1 MDVRT
6 FLIADVRGYTRFTQA
21 HGDEA
26 GARLAERF
34 AVIVREEIESRGGTV
49 VELRGDEALCAF
61 GSPRSALRAA
71 VALQQ
76 RCAEEMRRDP
86 SLPLAIGIGIDAGEA
101 LAVEGG
107 YRGGALNLAARLCSM
122 AKRGEVLVSDGIVH
136 LARRTDELVYIDR
149 GRVSLKGFDEPVR
162 FFQAQFPLDLPA
174 DTETPRKPFW
184 SPLRAAAA
192 GVGGIAL
199 VALLVGL
206 AATRL
211 GGSSHPTSLG
221 TNVVGILDGGGH
233 ILGEVRLPGQPTALA
248 AGDGALWAALGN
260 RDEVVR
266 INPTA
271 RLVDDTI
278 PTGNHSAPAGL
289 TTGGGGIW
297 VADSGASQ
305 VTWIN
310 ATDPTK
316 STTIPVGQG
325 PGPIA
330 FGEHA
335 AWVINRT
342 DGTLQRID
350 EEHLNPSDPV
360 SVGRSPG
367 AVAVGGGSVWVT
379 DTASGTVLRIDP
391 NTMHVV
397 GHVLVGNDPVA
408 ATFGGGR
415 LWVANGADGTI
426 TRVDPRTNEVRPVPV
441 GRNPTGVAYG
451 DGAVWASVGQ
461 PPAVTRIAPSL
472 DVSATAVGSLPVAA
486 VVSDGRVWVAAL
498 TPPAS
503 HHGGT
508 LRVAYS
514 TNDFTPGYA
523 PFDPAV
529 APYAD
534 HWQLISMTSDGLTT
548 YRKVGG
554 AAGLQVV
561 PDLAVAMPTISNGGR
576 TYTFQLR
583 PGLHY
588 SNGAP
593 VRASDFLYTVDRAL
607 SPAALSV
614 ASRGYYQDVVF
625 SSIQGYAACR
635 RHPARC
641 SMRPGIQ
648 PDDRTGT
655 ITIHL
660 TRPDP
665 ALPLKLATTFG
676 DFVPPGSPAPD
687 SGEPVAGTGPYR
699 VSNLF
704 DNGHAGLLLTRN
716 PHFRQW
722 SADAQPAGYPD
733 RIRWIHVASPDA
745 ALTAVEHGD
754 ADITLDQP
762 PPNRTTELTT
772 RYATLAHTY
781 VGLSTNYL
789 SLNTR
794 VAPFTSLA
802 VRRAVNLAVDRRRI
816 ANAFGGP
823 LASTPTC
830 QVLPPGMFGY
840 AAYCPYT
847 GGSTT
852 SGVWTQPDLAAAR
865 ELVRRSGMRGRPVVI
880 WAWAGSA
887 DHVLVPYLVHLL
899 DRLGLRAKGHVT
911 PATSAGF
918 GLWNSTTANSGRAA
932 SAVLSGWTADYPN
945 PIDFLDLL
953 LSCRS
958 FVPHSGTNLNTSESC
973 DPGLDSLIHSAEA
986 VQVGN
991 PSRGAKLWQKADR
1004 RAVDGAAWVPLVNS
1018 LGIDVIG
1025 DHVENYQ
1032 RNPEWS
1038 VLLDQLWAR

>member
-1 MDVRT
+1 MDIRT
-6 FLIADVRGYTRFTQA
+6 FLIADIRGYTKYTQA

-26 GARLAERF
+26 GARIAARF
-34 AVIVREEIESRGGTV
+34 AAVVREEIESRGGQV

-136 LARRTDELVYIDR
+136 LARRTDELVYVDR

-174 DTETPRKPFW
+174 DIEEQRKPFW
-184 SPLRAAAA
+184 SPLRVAAA
-192 GVGGIAL
+192 GVGGIVA

-206 AATRL
+206 ATTRL
-211 GGSSHPTSLG
+211 ESSSHPTRLG

-233 ILGEVRLPGQPTALA
+233 IDGQVRLPGQPTALA
-248 AGDGALWAALGN
+248 AGVGALWAAIGN

-266 INPTA
+266 INPKA

-278 PTGNHSAPAGL
+278 ATGNHSAPAGIA
-289 TTGGGGIW
+289 TGGGGIW
-297 VADSGASQ
+297 VTDSGTSQ

-310 ATDPTK
+310 ARDPT
-316 STTIPVGQG
+316 TTKIISVGQG

-330 FGEHA
+330 FGEQA

-350 EEHLNPSDPV
+350 GERLTVSHPV

-367 AVAVGGGSVWVT
+367 AIAVGGGWVWVT
-379 DTASGTVLRIDP
+379 DTASGSVLRIDP
-391 NTMHVV
+391 KTRRVV

-426 TRVDPRTNEVRPVPV
+426 TRVDPRTNEVSPVRV
-441 GRNPTGVAYG
+441 GRSPTGVAYG
-451 DGAVWASVGQ
+451 NGAVWAAVGQ
-461 PPAVTRIAPSL
+461 PPTVTRIAPSL
-472 DVSATAVGSLPVAA
+472 DVSATSLGSLPVAA
-486 VVSDGRVWVAAL
+486 VVSDGEVWVAAL
-498 TPPAS
+498 APPAS

-514 TNDFTPGYA
+514 SDDFTPGFA

-529 APYAD
+529 APYPD
-534 HWQLISMTSDGLTT
+534 HWQLLSMTNDGLTT

-554 AAGLQVV
+554 VAGLQVV
-561 PDLAVAMPTISNGGR
+561 PDLAVAMPTIGDGGR

-583 PGLHY
+583 PSLHY
-588 SNGAP
+588 SSGAP
-593 VRASDFLYTVDRAL
+593 VRASDFRYTVERAL

-614 ASRGYYQDVVF
+614 NSHGYYQDVVF
-625 SSIQGYAACR
+625 SSIQGYAACQS
-635 RHPARC
+635 HPASC
-641 SMRPGIQ
+641 SLAQGIRT
-648 PDDRTGT
+648 DDRTGT

-660 TRPDP
+660 RHPDP

-687 SGEPVAGTGPYR
+687 SAKPVAATGPYR
-699 VSNLF
+699 ISKVF
-704 DNGHAGLLLTRN
+704 DRGHAGFLLTRN

-733 RIRWIHVASPDA
+733 RIRWVHEPSPDA

-754 ADITLDQP
+754 ADIMIDP
-762 PPNRTTELTT
+762 PPPTRTTELTT
-772 RYATLAHTY
+772 RYATLAHPY
-781 VGLSTNYL
+781 LGSTTDYL
-789 SLNTR
+789 SLNTH

-802 VRRAVNLAVDRRRI
+802 VRRALNLAVDRRRI
-816 ANAFGGP
+816 ANVLGGP
-823 LASTPTC
+823 LAYTPTC

-852 SGVWTQPDLAAAR
+852 AGVWTQPDLAAAR

-880 WAWAGSA
+880 WAWARSS
-887 DHVLVPYLVHLL
+887 DHGIVGYLVHVL
-899 DRLGLRAKGHVT
+899 DRLGLRASAHVT
-911 PATSAGF
+911 PPTPAGF
-918 GLWNSTTANSGRAA
+918 GLWNTTTSNSGRAV
-932 SAVLSGWTADYPN
+932 SAVLSGWSADYPN

-958 FVPHSGTNLNTSESC
+958 FVPHSNTNLNTSEFC
-973 DPGLDSLIHSAEA
+973 DAHVDSLIQSAEA

-991 PSRGAKLWQKADR
+991 PSRGAALWQQADR
-1004 RAVDGAAWVPLVNS
+1004 RAVDRAAWVPLVNS
-1018 LGIDVIG
+1018 LGIDVI
-1025 DHVENYQ
+1025 DDRVENYQ

-1038 VLLDQLWAR
+1038 VLLDQLWTR